1 MTERRADDA
10 TRDVMAWLKCEY
22 LKDHVGEE
30 YDGVIAAVVPFGFF
44 VELSGV
50 YIEGLVH
57 VSTLSGDYFHHD
69 AAKHRLI
76 GERTAMSFRL
86 GDEVRVKVM
95 RVGMEDRK
103 VDLELVSEP
112 QHRQADRDAL
122 EVTKREPRD
131 KGKGKGKGRGK
142 GGKTTAGRAPR
153 ADRDTAGDAAAK
165 PRRRKATGSKP
176 SGKSGAPDAVTPTF
190 DDDGEMSARDKLVA
204 EAAKLALGKGKSKKA
219 PAKTTGA
226 DKKRKPR
233 KSGK

>member
-1 MTERRADDA
+1 M
-10 TRDVMAWLKCEY
+10 
-22 LKDHVGEE
+22 
-30 YDGVIAAVVPFGFF
+30 IAAVVPFGFF

-86 GDEVRVKVM
+86 GDEVRVKVV

-131 KGKGKGKGRGK
+131 KGKGKGKGKGRGK
-142 GGKTTAGRAPR
+142 GGKSTAGRAPR
-153 ADRDTAGDAAAK
+153 VDRDKAGDTAAK
-165 PRRRKATGSKP
+165 PRRRKATGFFLLLS
-176 SGKSGAPDAVTPTF
+176 T
-190 DDDGEMSARDKLVA
+190 RH
-204 EAAKLALGKGKSKKA
+204 
-219 PAKTTGA
+219 
-226 DKKRKPR
+226 
-233 KSGK
+233 